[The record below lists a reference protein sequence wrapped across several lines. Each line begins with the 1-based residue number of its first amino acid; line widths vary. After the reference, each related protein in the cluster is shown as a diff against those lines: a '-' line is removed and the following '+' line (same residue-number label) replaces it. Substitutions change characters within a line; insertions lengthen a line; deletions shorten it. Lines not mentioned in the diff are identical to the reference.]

1 MNRFDIKQGNTDNLD
16 LIRPLWEKLNQLHF
30 DLSPH
35 FKKRFQ
41 DMNWDKRK
49 RKLVEKSKD
58 MLFNYV
64 IDKDSS
70 KIIGYCISTIDIED
84 HKIGEIDSIYIDEA
98 YRKSGL
104 GKRLVDK
111 AILWLKSNNT
121 ETQKL
126 LVGVGNEQ
134 VLEFYKQFDF
144 YPLHIVL
151 QRIEE
156 K

>member
-1 MNRFDIKQGNTDNLD
+1 MDNYSIRQGNKNELD
-16 LIRPLWEKLNQLHF
+16 LIEPLWEKLNQLHF
-30 DLSPH
+30 ELSPH
-35 FKKRFQ
+35 FKSRFHK
-41 DMNWDKRK
+41 MSWDKRK
-49 RKLVEKSKD
+49 HKLLEKAKD
-58 MLFNYV
+58 ILFEYV
-64 IDKDSS
+64 IDNQNQR
-70 KIIGYCISTIDIED
+70 IIGYCISTIDKD
-84 HKIGEIDSIYIDEA
+84 DSKTGEIDSIFVDEA

-104 GKRLVDK
+104 GKQLVDR
-111 AILWLKSNNT
+111 AIQWLIFNNT

-151 QRIEE
+151 QRIAI